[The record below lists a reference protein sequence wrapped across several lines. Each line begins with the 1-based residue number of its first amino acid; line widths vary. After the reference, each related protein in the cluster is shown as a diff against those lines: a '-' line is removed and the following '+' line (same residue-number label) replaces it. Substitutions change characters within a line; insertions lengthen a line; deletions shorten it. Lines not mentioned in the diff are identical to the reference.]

1 MASKILGVGNR
12 TKILLLYN
20 DIIKMDIIGNCI
32 NKNFRYYDGS
42 NFKYGKV
49 KFNTSDKVDKYILNI
64 YDKNNNIYT
73 DTVIYGEQKIL
84 MSSLVN
90 GGKINYKDK
99 KLVGVIKERDNIK
112 HHLYYYIEEL
122 GSIYGDGIKINVDGI
137 CKYDEIKTEAQIYD
151 KIYYDKNSYSIM

>member
-20 DIIKMDIIGNCI
+20 GIVKMEKIGNCI
-32 NKNFRYYDGS
+32 NRNLRYYDGN

-73 DTVIYGEQKIL
+73 DTVIYGEQNIL

-90 GGKINYKDK
+90 VSKINYKDK
-99 KLVGVIKERDNIK
+99 ELVGVIKERNNIK

-122 GSIYGDGIKINVDGI
+122 GSIYGDGVKINVDNMYR
-137 CKYDEIKTEAQIYD
+137 CNDIKTEAQIYD
-151 KIYYDKNSYSIM
+151 KIYYDKNNYNVM